1 MEIKK
6 FFLVSVSMILL
17 ALTSCTITGP
27 EVEKWERMSFVSEET
42 TIDESGNILVPASGG
57 TYHIRCTNYK
67 LIDLDYDSLWE
78 NDKKRLPSNWKA
90 PIKELKGEW
99 TEATMQDNVLT
110 VSIKPNKSGEK
121 RKSELITYSAGATGG
136 VIFNQAAE

>member
-1 MEIKK
+1 MKK
-6 FFLVSVSMILL
+6 FIFISVSMILL
-17 ALTSCTITGP
+17 ALTSCTVS
-27 EVEKWERMSFVSEET
+27 EVEEWERMLFVCEET
-42 TIDESGNILVPASGG
+42 TIDESENISVPASGG
-57 TYHIRCTNYK
+57 TYHIKCTNYR
-67 LIDLDYDSLWE
+67 LIYLDYNSLRE

-90 PIKELKGEW
+90 PIKEHKGEW

-121 RKSELITYSAGATGG
+121 RKSELIIRSAGATGG

>member
-1 MEIKK
+1 MKK
-6 FFLVSVSMILL
+6 FIFVSVSMILL
-17 ALTSCTITGP
+17 ALTSCENENWIEWTP
-27 EVEKWERMSFVSEET
+27 MSFVSEET
-42 TIDESGNILVPASGG
+42 TIDKSGNISIPAEGG

>member
-1 MEIKK
+1 MKK
-6 FFLVSVSMILL
+6 FIFISVSMILL
-17 ALTSCTITGP
+17 ALTSCTVS
-27 EVEKWERMSFVSEET
+27 EVEEWERMLFVCEET
-42 TIDESGNILVPASGG
+42 TIDESENISVPASGG
-57 TYHIRCTNYK
+57 TYHIKCTNYR
-67 LIDLDYDSLWE
+67 LIDLDYNSLRE

-99 TEATMQDNVLT
+99 TEVTMQDNVLT

-121 RKSELITYSAGATGG
+121 RKSELIIRSAGATGG

>member
-1 MEIKK
+1 
-6 FFLVSVSMILL
+6 MILL
-17 ALTSCTITGP
+17 ALTSCTVS
-27 EVEKWERMSFVSEET
+27 EVEEWERMLFVCEET
-42 TIDESGNILVPASGG
+42 TIDESENISVPASGG

-99 TEATMQDNVLT
+99 TEVTMQDNVLT

-121 RKSELITYSAGATGG
+121 RKSELIIRSAGATGG

>member
-1 MEIKK
+1 MKK
-6 FFLVSVSMILL
+6 FIFISVSMILL

-67 LIDLDYDSLWE
+67 LIDLDYNSLRE
-78 NDKKRLPSNWKA
+78 NDKERLPSDRRN

-99 TEATMQDNVLT
+99 TEVTMQDNVLT

-121 RKSELITYSAGATGG
+121 RKSELIIRSAGATGG

>member
-1 MEIKK
+1 
-6 FFLVSVSMILL
+6 MILL
-17 ALTSCTITGP
+17 ALTSCTVS
-27 EVEKWERMSFVSEET
+27 EVEEWERMLFVCEET
-42 TIDESGNILVPASGG
+42 TIDESENISVPASGG
-57 TYHIRCTNYK
+57 TYHIKCTNYR
-67 LIDLDYDSLWE
+67 LIDLDYNSLRE

-99 TEATMQDNVLT
+99 TEVTMQDNVLT

>member
-1 MEIKK
+1 MKK
-6 FFLVSVSMILL
+6 FIFISVSMILL
-17 ALTSCTITGP
+17 ALTSCTVS
-27 EVEKWERMSFVSEET
+27 EVEEWERMLFVCEET
-42 TIDESGNILVPASGG
+42 TIDESENISVPASGG
-57 TYHIRCTNYK
+57 TYHIKCTNYR
-67 LIDLDYDSLWE
+67 LIYLDYNSLRE

-121 RKSELITYSAGATGG
+121 RKSELIIRSAGATGG

>member
-1 MEIKK
+1 MKK
-6 FFLVSVSMILL
+6 FIFVSVSMILL
-17 ALTSCTITGP
+17 ALTSCENENWIEWTP
-27 EVEKWERMSFVSEET
+27 MSFVSEET
-42 TIDESGNILVPASGG
+42 TIDKSGNISIPAEGG

-121 RKSELITYSAGATGG
+121 RKSELIIRSAGATGG

>member
-1 MEIKK
+1 MKK
-6 FFLVSVSMILL
+6 FIFISVSMILL

-121 RKSELITYSAGATGG
+121 RKSELIIRSAGATGG

>member
-1 MEIKK
+1 MKK
-6 FFLVSVSMILL
+6 FIFISVSMILL
-17 ALTSCTITGP
+17 ALTSCTVS
-27 EVEKWERMSFVSEET
+27 EVEEWERMLFVCEET
-42 TIDESGNILVPASGG
+42 TIDESENISVPASGG
-57 TYHIRCTNYK
+57 TYHIKCTNYR
-67 LIDLDYDSLWE
+67 LIDLDYNSLRE

-99 TEATMQDNVLT
+99 TEVTMQDNVLT

-121 RKSELITYSAGATGG
+121 RKSELIIHSAGAIGG

>member
-6 FFLVSVSMILL
+6 IFLVSVSMILL
-17 ALTSCTITGP
+17 ALTSCTVS
-27 EVEKWERMSFVSEET
+27 EVEEWERMSFVCEET
-42 TIDESGNILVPASGG
+42 TIDESENISVPASGG

-99 TEATMQDNVLT
+99 TEVTMQDNVLT

-121 RKSELITYSAGATGG
+121 RKSELIIHSAGAIGG

>member
-1 MEIKK
+1 MKK
-6 FFLVSVSMILL
+6 FIFISVSMILL
-17 ALTSCTITGP
+17 ALTSCTVS
-27 EVEKWERMSFVSEET
+27 EVEEWERMLFVCEEK
-42 TIDESGNILVPASGG
+42 TIDESENISVPASGG

-99 TEATMQDNVLT
+99 TEVTMQDNVLT

-121 RKSELITYSAGATGG
+121 RKSELIIRSAGATGG

>member
-1 MEIKK
+1 MEMKK
-6 FFLVSVSMILL
+6 IFLASVSMILL
-17 ALTSCTITGP
+17 ALTSCENENWTEWTP
-27 EVEKWERMSFVSEET
+27 MSFVSEET
-42 TIDESGNILVPASGG
+42 TIDKSGNISIPAEGG

-121 RKSELITYSAGATGG
+121 RKSELIIRSAGATGG

>member
-1 MEIKK
+1 MKK
-6 FFLVSVSMILL
+6 FIFISVSMILL
-17 ALTSCTITGP
+17 ALTSCTVS
-27 EVEKWERMSFVSEET
+27 EVEEWERMLFVCEET
-42 TIDESGNILVPASGG
+42 TIDESENISVPASGG

-67 LIDLDYDSLWE
+67 LIDLDYNSLRE

-121 RKSELITYSAGATGG
+121 RKSELIIRSAGATGG

>member
-27 EVEKWERMSFVSEET
+27 EVEKWERMSFVSEDT
-42 TIDESGNILVPASGG
+42 TIDESGNIIVPASGG

-67 LIDLDYDSLWE
+67 LIDLDYNSLRE
-78 NDKKRLPSNWKA
+78 NDKERLSSDRKN
-90 PIKELKGEW
+90 PIK
-99 TEATMQDNVLT
+99 
-110 VSIKPNKSGEK
+110 
-121 RKSELITYSAGATGG
+121 
-136 VIFNQAAE
+136 

>member
-1 MEIKK
+1 MKK
-6 FFLVSVSMILL
+6 FIFISVSMILL

-67 LIDLDYDSLWE
+67 LIDLDYNSLRE
-78 NDKKRLPSNWKA
+78 NDKERLTSDRRN

-99 TEATMQDNVLT
+99 TEVTMQDNVLT

>member
-1 MEIKK
+1 
-6 FFLVSVSMILL
+6 MILL

-42 TIDESGNILVPASGG
+42 TIDESGNISVPASGG
-57 TYHIRCTNYK
+57 TYHIKCTNYR
-67 LIDLDYDSLWE
+67 LIDLNYNSLRE

-99 TEATMQDNVLT
+99 TEVTMQDNVLT
-110 VSIKPNKSGEK
+110 VSLKPNKGGEK
-121 RKSELITYSAGATGG
+121 RKSEIYIYSAGAIGSI
-136 VIFNQAAE
+136 IFNQAAE

>member
-1 MEIKK
+1 MKK
-6 FFLVSVSMILL
+6 FIFISVSMILL
-17 ALTSCTITGP
+17 ALTSCTVS
-27 EVEKWERMSFVSEET
+27 EVEEWERMLFVCEET
-42 TIDESGNILVPASGG
+42 TIDESENISVPASGG

-67 LIDLDYDSLWE
+67 LIDLDYNSLRE

-99 TEATMQDNVLT
+99 TEVTMQDNVLT

-121 RKSELITYSAGATGG
+121 RKSELIIRSAGATGG

>member
-1 MEIKK
+1 
-6 FFLVSVSMILL
+6 MILL
-17 ALTSCTITGP
+17 ALTSCTVS
-27 EVEKWERMSFVSEET
+27 EVEEWERMSFVCEET
-42 TIDESGNILVPASGG
+42 TIDESENISVPASGG

-121 RKSELITYSAGATGG
+121 RKSELIIRSAGATGG
-136 VIFNQAAE
+136 VIFNQAAG